1 MTCVYPGDL
10 VYVWRVANNKKEGP
24 RQIQR
29 GKFLGPCRVLAT
41 ETRVDPKENLTAG
54 SVVWLYRGGS
64 LIKAAPQQL
73 RPATAREEALSE
85 ICNPVSIPWTIAD
98 TLVHRPPHLYEDI
111 TGEAAQMPQ
120 NVEVEEDTQNGP
132 QRRLSRV
139 TPLNARPTE
148 VSYW

>member
-10 VYVWRVANNKKEGP
+10 VYVWRLANNKKGAP

-41 ETRVDPKENLTAG
+41 ERRVDPKGNLTAG

-73 RPATAREEALSE
+73 RPATAREEAMNE
-85 ICNPVSIPWTIAD
+85 VCNPVNIPRTIAD
-98 TLVHRPPHLYEDI
+98 TLTVLRTCMKTLRKKLPKCPKVLMLKKTSQMVPKDECPVNKQGFMAPHR
-111 TGEAAQMPQ
+111 
-120 NVEVEEDTQNGP
+120 
-132 QRRLSRV
+132 
-139 TPLNARPTE
+139 
-148 VSYW
+148 